1 MKFRK
6 DFVTNSSSSSFIIA
20 KKDEFS
26 ELQISEIL
34 KFVEEILGQKVLTPQ
49 STKEEIERFFEDN
62 YISAEEKGKIKKA
75 LSEGKNIYVGNI
87 DFEMCEIAY
96 GEVYQNLWEKLGKD
110 KNNFEEI
117 DTDINY

>member
-1 MKFRK
+1 MKFRT
-6 DFVTNSSSSSFIIA
+6 DFVTNSSSSSFIVA
-20 KKDEFS
+20 KKDGFS
-26 ELQISEIL
+26 EVQVSEIL
-34 KFVEEILGQKVLTPQ
+34 KYVEEIMGDKVLTPQ
-49 STKEEIERFFEDN
+49 STEEEIDKYFEDGCF
-62 YISAEEKGKIKKA
+62 STEEEKRIRKA